1 MADTHHAE
9 HIVSAFDN
17 DLAQIEAKVMAMG
30 GLVENQVTEA
40 ARVLVRRDMD
50 EADRVMAR
58 DEEVDRLEGELDQ
71 MAVRLIA
78 LRQPMA
84 QDLRAVLAAIK
95 VAGNLERIGDYAK
108 NMAKRTHVLA
118 TVPPV
123 GDSAKTV
130 ERMCRLVVSMVGDV
144 LQAYVERD
152 KDLAEAVRQRDE
164 DVDQMHNTLF
174 RALLT
179 YMMED
184 PRNITPAMHLLFIAK
199 NVERMGD
206 HVTAV
211 AEQVW
216 FLVEG
221 ALPEGERPKGD
232 TTPFTMVSE
241 TGDLSVP
248 ERGDLSVQER
258 GDISLPE
265 RGE

>member
-1 MADTHHAE
+1 MAETFSSE

-17 DLAQIEAKVMAMG
+17 DLARIEALIMRMG
-30 GLVENQVTEA
+30 GLVESQVTDA
-40 ARVLVRRDMD
+40 AKVLLDRDLE
-50 EADRVMAR
+50 EADRVIAR
-58 DEEVDRLEGELDQ
+58 DKEVDRLEEEVDQ
-71 MAVRLIA
+71 LVVRVIA

-84 QDLRAVLAAIK
+84 QDLRAVLAALK

-130 ERMCRLVVSMVGDV
+130 RRMCKLVVAMVADV
-144 LQAYVERD
+144 LTAYVERD
-152 KDLAEAVRQRDE
+152 HEVAEEVRQRDE

-179 YMMED
+179 YMLED

-211 AEQVW
+211 AEQVYY
-216 FLVEG
+216 LI
-221 ALPEGERPKGD
+221 EGEMPAEDRPKGD
-232 TTPFTMVSE
+232 RTPFATAP
-241 TGDLSVP
+241 DLD
-248 ERGDLSVQER
+248 G
-258 GDISLPE
+258 
-265 RGE
+265 